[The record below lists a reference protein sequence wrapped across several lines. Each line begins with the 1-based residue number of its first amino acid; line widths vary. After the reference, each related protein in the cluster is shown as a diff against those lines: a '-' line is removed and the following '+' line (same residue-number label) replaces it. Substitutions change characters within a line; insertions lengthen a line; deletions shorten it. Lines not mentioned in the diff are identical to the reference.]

1 MLINN
6 FYVMIIIFFYMIIF
20 FNLQF
25 VLVKYFFMLVEFA
38 HPIFLR
44 RRLRRICVRGICA
57 QMCAGEFARKLCA
70 DFVRRICV
78 QICAGEFCAECAAGK
93 CSADICAECAAG
105 NFLLRGCAR
114 EFFSF
119 ADVRGDVFGD
129 GRGNSGPKM
138 GAGGAG
144 GAKKGQKGPKMPK
157 MAQNGQKW
165 PKRGGGVPKKGP
177 KWHILSPSGTRV
189 VRGPLRLIAQGGKS
203 RQNMH

>member
-38 HPIFLR
+38 HPIFSGD
-44 RRLRRICVRGICA
+44 VCA
-57 QMCAGEFARKLCA
+57 EFASGEFVHK
-70 DFVRRICV
+70 
-78 QICAGEFCAECAAGK
+78 
-93 CSADICAECAAG
+93 
-105 NFLLRGCAR
+105 CAR
-114 EFFSF
+114 ENLRGNCARILCAEFVCRFVRGSF
-119 ADVRGDVFGD
+119 ARSVRRENVRRTFARSVRREIFFFGDVRGSFFFRRCARDVFGD

-144 GAKKGQKGPKMPK
+144 GGQKGPKRAKNAQNGPKWPK
-157 MAQNGQKW
+157 MAK
-165 PKRGGGVPKKGP
+165 KGGVPKKGP